1 MFIDTHAH
9 LTDKQFQDDID
20 DIIIK
25 SQEYGLD
32 YIITSGFN
40 IDSSLKAIDF
50 AKKYKNIYVS
60 VGIYPEYADEAT
72 EKNLMLLKSI
82 AEDEKVVAIGE
93 IGLQFTEGMPSEEV
107 QKRAFIKQLQLAYEA
122 QKPIIIHCREAM
134 GKLIQVLEENKHLII
149 NGGTLHCFSGSYE
162 SAERFMNL
170 GLNISV
176 GGVSTF
182 KNAQN
187 LKNVLSKIPLERLM
201 LETDCPY
208 LTPHPY
214 RGKRN
219 APFFIPTIAE
229 NLADIKKVSI
239 REIADQTTKNA
250 LKLFKIG
257 GEHA

>member
-9 LTDKQFQDDID
+9 LTDQQFQDDIEEV
-20 DIIIK
+20 IIK
-25 SQEYGLD
+25 SQDCGVG

-50 AKKYKNIYVS
+50 AKKHKNIYVS
-60 VGIYPEYADEAT
+60 VGIYPEYADKVT
-72 EKNLMLLKSI
+72 EKTLMLLKSI
-82 AEDEKVVAIGE
+82 AKDEKVVAIGE
-93 IGLQFTEGMPSEEV
+93 IGLQFTDGMPSEEV
-107 QKRAFIKQLQLAYEA
+107 QKAAFVKQLQLAHDIK
-122 QKPIIIHCREAM
+122 KPIIIHCREAM
-134 GKLIQVLEENKHLII
+134 GKLIQVLEENRHLID

-187 LKNVLSKIPLERLM
+187 LKNVRSRIQLERLM

-208 LTPHPY
+208 LAPHPH

-219 APFFIPTIAE
+219 APYFIPTIAE

-239 REIADQTTKNA
+239 KEIADQTTKNA
-250 LKLFKIG
+250 LKIFKIG
-257 GEHA
+257 GVNA